1 LRLPETKPTL
11 DTAGGLVSSRQASSL
26 KGGLF
31 LLKDPSFFIVCLLGF
46 STFFLRGG
54 SSTTLIP
61 LYADDVLRLGPGAIG
76 LLLTVSSLLH
86 GLLIYPS
93 GAMSDK
99 LGRKIVIVPAGY
111 LVGLTLF
118 AVPFAHTT
126 ASFATIFLLLHVA
139 QGWGGQAP
147 VAYVA
152 DLSPPG
158 MRGMGIGLYR
168 TFGDLAGF
176 IGPVVSTSLVSIS
189 YYSAFWSGAGLW
201 VITVVLFAY
210 VAKETAGTR
219 RVRGP
224 IDVSQGAQ
232 EPTQHN

>member
-1 LRLPETKPTL
+1 M
-11 DTAGGLVSSRQASSL
+11 SSRQASSL

-61 LYADDVLRLGPGAIG
+61 LYDDDVLRLGPGAIG

-139 QGWGGQAP
+139 QGW
-147 VAYVA
+147 VLW
-152 DLSPPG
+152 DLLRRHASRPIAFATAAG
-158 MRGMGIGLYR
+158 SSGSAATSRGRRSR
-168 TFGDLAGF
+168 T
-176 IGPVVSTSLVSIS
+176 
-189 YYSAFWSGAGLW
+189 SAS
-201 VITVVLFAY
+201 
-210 VAKETAGTR
+210 K
-219 RVRGP
+219 
-224 IDVSQGAQ
+224 
-232 EPTQHN
+232 